1 MTEMS
6 LLSWSRGRH
15 QLAFSHE
22 FASLWKTVFRNVWAQ
37 WRFGNGDPEYFS
49 PSFEVSPVSAAAS
62 PVAAEQGEVD
72 ILAFCGGGRNSLVA
86 MKLKCS

>member
-1 MTEMS
+1 MTELS
-6 LLSWSRGRH
+6 LSSWSRGRH
-15 QLAFSHE
+15 QPALSHE

-37 WRFGNGDPEYFS
+37 WRFENDDPEYFG

-72 ILAFCGGGRNSLVA
+72 TLAFCGGGKDSLVA